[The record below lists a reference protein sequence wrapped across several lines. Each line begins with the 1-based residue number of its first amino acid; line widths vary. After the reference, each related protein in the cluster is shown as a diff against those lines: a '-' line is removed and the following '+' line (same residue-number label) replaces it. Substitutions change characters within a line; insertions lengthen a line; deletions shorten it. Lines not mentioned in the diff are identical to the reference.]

1 MSERSE
7 VKRDGAKAQ
16 KNSGRGD
23 YQKGDA
29 QWNQFLVDYKE
40 SKSSFN
46 LNKENWAKICTDT
59 FKVNRNMHPALKI
72 IIGEDVK
79 IRLGI
84 IEWAIL
90 EDLIN
95 FWEEKNGIK

>member
-1 MSERSE
+1 
-7 VKRDGAKAQ
+7 
-16 KNSGRGD
+16 
-23 YQKGDA
+23 
-29 QWNQFLVDYKE
+29 
-40 SKSSFN
+40 
-46 LNKENWAKICTDT
+46 
-59 FKVNRNMHPALKI
+59 MHPALKI